1 MKTVHRTGL
10 TPPPEPMAT
19 RKKTM
24 EQTSMNY
31 ELTSPDLATF
41 LNQETKTPN
50 LQIEYAAS
58 PYWHP
63 RIEIRRAR
71 ATAAAAVLELIKDN
85 EAVFSPVVYSAVL
98 QEQYGFSPPDG
109 WYDFDLNFLAVAAGL
124 TILEIPGWE
133 HSRGILIEMG
143 FARGRELPIR
153 RIEWPE
159 IQMVLDSETIRVL
172 ES

>member
-1 MKTVHRTGL
+1 
-10 TPPPEPMAT
+10 
-19 RKKTM
+19 
-24 EQTSMNY
+24 MNY

-63 RIEIRRAR
+63 HREVRQAR
-71 ATAAAAVLELIKDN
+71 ATAAAAAVLDLIRHN

-98 QEQYGFSPPDG
+98 QDKDDFSPPKG

-124 TILEIPGWE
+124 TILEIPGWQR
-133 HSRGILIEMG
+133 SRGILIELG
-143 FARGRELPIR
+143 FAHARGLPIR
-153 RIEWPE
+153 RMGWPE
-159 IQMVLDSETIRVL
+159 IRRLLEPKTIHVL